1 MLGNGTIPPCEKLV
15 VEDINPIPKVQD
27 KNSSAENFLL
37 HVSQLR
43 IHFPHWKPVLDA
55 SNVWILIWVLT

>member
-1 MLGNGTIPPCEKLV
+1 MIRIFHLNSSVNKMLGNGTIPPCEKLV
-15 VEDINPIPKVQD
+15 VEGINPIPKVQD

-43 IHFPHWKPVLDA
+43 IHFAH
-55 SNVWILIWVLT
+55 